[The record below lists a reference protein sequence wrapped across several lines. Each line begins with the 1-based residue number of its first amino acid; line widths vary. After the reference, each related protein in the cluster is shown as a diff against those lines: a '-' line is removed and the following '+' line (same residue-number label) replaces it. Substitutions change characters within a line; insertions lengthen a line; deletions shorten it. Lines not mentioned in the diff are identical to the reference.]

1 MIIRHLRWSGLNAGF
16 TTNGVMRAFI
26 QRPSYGNTSKWIL
39 YDPNNNK
46 VSEHHSIDVLKER
59 ADYLFEI
66 GHLKPKAEDYCPEC
80 GELL

>member
-1 MIIRHLRWSGLNAGF
+1 MEIRHLRWSDINIGY

-26 QRPSYGNTSKWIL
+26 QRPSHWNTSKWAL

-59 ADYLFEI
+59 ADHLFEI
-66 GHLKPKAEDYCPEC
+66 GVLKPKAEERCHEC
-80 GELL
+80 GSLL

>member
-1 MIIRHLRWSGLNAGF
+1 MIIRHLRWSNLNIGYA
-16 TTNGVMRAFI
+16 TDGVMRAFI

-59 ADYLFEI
+59 ADLYFEQ
-66 GHLKPKAEDYCPEC
+66 GRLKMKTEPHCYEC
-80 GELL
+80 GALL